1 MTTLLAV
8 YTFIK
13 AHWAQILAILAA
25 IHTLLGAV
33 NALIPAEKSPS
44 WLRYIIDRL
53 GALPQPGMKGALGRY
68 SPPFMG
74 SRKPLKMKEKGKK
87 MKMNVLLPFVAIGA
101 MLTTSCATS
110 GGQAFTKCELGQLPQ
125 NEQAVVACAVGA
137 LASPGDW
144 RAELLT
150 CGESLLPSQMSCV
163 IAAIVSAASQGSLK
177 TSLVVQRGQQWLS
190 EHPVTSKACR

>member
-1 MTTLLAV
+1 VTTLLTV
-8 YTFIK
+8 YTFLK
-13 AHWAQILAILAA
+13 AHWPQILAILAA

-33 NALIPAEKSPS
+33 NALLPADKSPS

-53 GALPQPGMKGALGRY
+53 GAFSQPGMKGTVGKWKLPFKASLK
-68 SPPFMG
+68 SP
-74 SRKPLKMKEKGKK
+74 KTKVKGKK
-87 MKMNVLLPFVAIGA
+87 MKMNILLPFVTIGA
-101 MLTTSCATS
+101 MLTASCATS

-144 RAELLT
+144 RAEVLA
-150 CGESLLPSQMSCV
+150 CGESLLPAQMSCV
-163 IAAIVSAASQGSLK
+163 IAAIVSAASQGNLK

-190 EHPVTSKACR
+190 EHPSASKACR